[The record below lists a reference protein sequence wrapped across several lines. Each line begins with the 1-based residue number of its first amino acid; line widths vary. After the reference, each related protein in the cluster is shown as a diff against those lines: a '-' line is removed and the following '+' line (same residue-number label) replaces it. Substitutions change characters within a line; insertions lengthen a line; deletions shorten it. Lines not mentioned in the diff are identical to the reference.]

1 MIKNE
6 RVYFSLLEFEK
17 KLFHWLIWERHK
29 IILIIFI
36 ALLMW
41 GLSYLPYVNL
51 FVSSSLVIFV
61 VIVMSLVLFKVYPDW
76 IIILALLLFLPAL
89 LSVLLGDQ
97 EAAESIGGYIYG
109 IFFVAVVKLI
119 INTKTNH
126 LLKKS

>member
-6 RVYFSLLEFEK
+6 RVHFPLLEFEK

-41 GLSYLPYVNL
+41 GLSYLPYINL
-51 FVSSSLVIFV
+51 FISSSLVVFV

-89 LSVLLGDQ
+89 LSVLLGNQ

-109 IFFVAVVKLI
+109 IFFVAVVRLII
-119 INTKTNH
+119 INTKNEPLT
-126 LLKKS
+126 